1 MAKITPRGVRENL
14 VRDCKMAVEFF
25 GQFVKEWTDQLKL
38 AQADLDDFNKRYP
51 KKENKPCQK

>member
-25 GQFVKEWTDQLKL
+25 EQFAKEWTDQLKL
-38 AQADLDDFNKRYP
+38 AQDDLDDFNKRYP
-51 KKENKPCQK
+51 KKENKPCQE

>member
-25 GQFVKEWTDQLKL
+25 EQFAKEWTDQLKL
-38 AQADLDDFNKRYP
+38 AQDDLDDFNKHHP
-51 KKENKPCQK
+51 KKENKPCPK

>member
-1 MAKITPRGVRENL
+1 MAKITTRGVRENS

-38 AQADLDDFNKRYP
+38 AQDDLDDFNKHHL
-51 KKENKPCQK
+51 KKEQP

>member
-1 MAKITPRGVRENL
+1 MAKITPRGVRENS

-25 GQFVKEWTDQLKL
+25 EQFVKEWIDWLKL
-38 AQADLDDFNKRYP
+38 AQDDLDDFNKRYP

>member
-25 GQFVKEWTDQLKL
+25 EQFAKEWTDQLKL
-38 AQADLDDFNKRYP
+38 AQDDLDDFNKHHP
-51 KKENKPCQK
+51 KKENKPCQE